1 METTKYTKIKN
12 MGINTLSAEEP
23 WTVIT
28 LSSIYGNELQHNIFD
43 YTSLFL
49 KFHNKKGSVYWAVET
64 FGGALSPMPMS
75 ITWPAS
81 KTYVMSLE
89 GSC

>member
-1 METTKYTKIKN
+1 MEKTKYTKIKN

-43 YTSLFL
+43 YTSLF
-49 KFHNKKGSVYWAVET
+49 
-64 FGGALSPMPMS
+64 
-75 ITWPAS
+75 
-81 KTYVMSLE
+81 
-89 GSC
+89 